1 MIIFCEECGA
11 KNNLES
17 GTLTTIIKKAGSL
30 KCRNCGDTLVISPVR
45 DFQSRLELKYR
56 DQVIEVN
63 KKRSIVT
70 MGRDPENDIVI
81 KNRLVSRSHAVI
93 LCRKDRFV
101 LIDES
106 KNGTFIRTDEKEDT
120 TVNRGM
126 EFRFSGQGI
135 ISPGQKI
142 VPDSKDTIQFT
153 LHKDI

>member
-30 KCRNCGDTLVISPVR
+30 KCRKCGDTLVISPVR
-45 DFQSRLELKYR
+45 DFQSRLELRHR

-70 MGRDPENDIVI
+70 MGRHPENDIVI
-81 KNRLVSRSHAVI
+81 KNRLVSRTHAVI

-106 KNGTFIRTDEKEDT
+106 KNGTFIRIQGEKDT
-120 TVNRGM
+120 AVNRDM
-126 EFRFSGQGI
+126 EFQLSGQGI
-135 ISPGQKI
+135 ISPGQKV
-142 VPDSKDTIQFT
+142 VPDSQDTIQFT
-153 LHKDI
+153 LLKAI